1 LNPKVD
7 KINLELEK
15 GIDLEVD
22 NEIKRAYKIDKG
34 LWAQLILLQRITRLL
49 EKLVNKYWV
58 TSGSKMP
65 SSWPAIGLLAVLP
78 I

>member
-1 LNPKVD
+1 MNPKVD

-49 EKLVNKYWV
+49 EKLVNKY
-58 TSGSKMP
+58 
-65 SSWPAIGLLAVLP
+65 
-78 I
+78 